1 MDEEKTVF
9 EKLYE
14 ANRENFTNLVKDL
27 LAQGCMHDVME
38 KTFQDATQARE
49 EVARNM
55 EAILSLLNIPSRTDY
70 EHLVERVEEVQGNLL
85 NLNMKLDRLLAKKDK
100 TSRRSTGKKKEER
113 LVLAKAGVGKAVIT
127 VW

>member
-85 NLNMKLDRLLAKKDK
+85 NLNMKLDRLLAKKEK
-100 TSRRSTGKKKEER
+100 TFRRSAGKKKKKGSSSR
-113 LVLAKAGVGKAVIT
+113 KRG
-127 VW
+127 

>member
-14 ANRENFTNLVKDL
+14 ANRENFANLVKDL
-27 LAQGCMHDVME
+27 LAQGCMHDIME
-38 KTFQDATQARE
+38 KTFRDAAQTRE

-70 EHLVERVEEVQGNLL
+70 EHLVEKVEEVQGNLL

-100 TSRRSTGKKKEER
+100 MHRRPPGKKK
-113 LVLAKAGVGKAVIT
+113 KKK
-127 VW
+127 

>member
-38 KTFQDATQARE
+38 KTFRDAAQVRE
-49 EVARNM
+49 EVAHNM
-55 EAILSLLNIPSRTDY
+55 EALLSLLNIPSRTDY
-70 EHLVERVEEVQGNLL
+70 EHLVEKVEEVQGSLL
-85 NLNMKLDRLLAKKDK
+85 NLNMKLDRLLAKREK
-100 TSRRSTGKKKEER
+100 TPRCSIGKKKKKGLSSR
-113 LVLAKAGVGKAVIT
+113 KRG
-127 VW
+127 

>member
-14 ANRENFTNLVKDL
+14 ANRENFANLVKDL

-38 KTFQDATQARE
+38 KTFRDAAQARE

-70 EHLVERVEEVQGNLL
+70 EHLVEKVEEVQGNLL

-100 TSRRSTGKKKEER
+100 THRRSPGKKKKKKQER
-113 LVLAKAGVGKAVIT
+113 L
-127 VW
+127 